1 MSTINIG
8 NNYGSKTINA
18 TNNNN
23 NSELNSL
30 IKEKESLQK
39 DIQSLQKEAASSSG
53 SESENLQTQV
63 QSLQSQISNIDNQI
77 AKIQAEKKEDI
88 SSENLLN
95 DYNKIKYPSDK
106 LDDPKTLNITLNKLD
121 KNIKLLENEII
132 LGKARGIDSENKDTI
147 LSNIKNN
154 IKNINS
160 KIEEVNGDESKII
173 NNDIELTGNF
183 VDREA

>member
-8 NNYGSKTINA
+8 NKYGSKTINA

-95 DYNKIKYPSDK
+95 DYNKIKYPDHAVLFQTNPDIFLLSFFE
-106 LDDPKTLNITLNKLD
+106 
-121 KNIKLLENEII
+121 LLEVFPLVFQH
-132 LGKARGIDSENKDTI
+132 LG
-147 LSNIKNN
+147 L
-154 IKNINS
+154 
-160 KIEEVNGDESKII
+160 
-173 NNDIELTGNF
+173 L
-183 VDREA
+183 